1 MPSEVWIRKFVNSQI
16 VQFFFHSTQ
25 RAEIKLLEIY
35 SSVKNKTSDIDT
47 VIVNLVENFNI
58 EVKIFFTA
66 RVWIQMLVKHS
77 IVFKTMFLPI

>member
-1 MPSEVWIRKFVNSQI
+1 L
-16 VQFFFHSTQ
+16 TQ

-66 RVWIQMLVKHS
+66 RV
-77 IVFKTMFLPI
+77 